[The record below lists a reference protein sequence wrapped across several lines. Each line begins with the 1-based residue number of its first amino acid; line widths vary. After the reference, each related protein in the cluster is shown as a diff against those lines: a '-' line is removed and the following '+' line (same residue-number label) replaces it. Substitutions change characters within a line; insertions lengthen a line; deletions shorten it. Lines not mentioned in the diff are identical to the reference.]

1 MPSQVDYDQ
10 SGTVRFLQRRYLGPS
25 LGWVDAPDAILRI
38 TSGGTTNVLL
48 GNSVISVN
56 FNGPVT
62 IQLPQFN
69 NSNPAQP
76 GLIRDMPIVIA
87 DVGGFAGA
95 NPITILSWPGETI
108 SSLRSTTIAT
118 PYGAL
123 ILIPDP
129 VAGGC
134 TVAS

>member
-1 MPSQVDYDQ
+1 MASQTDFDQ
-10 SGTVRFLQRRYLGPS
+10 SGTTRFLQRRYLGPS

-38 TSGGTTNVLL
+38 TTGGTTNVQL

-62 IQLPQFN
+62 IQLPAFK

-95 NPITILSWPGETI
+95 NPITVASWPGETI
-108 SSLRSTTIAT
+108 SSLSSTTIAT

-123 ILIPDP
+123 VLMPDP
-129 VAGGC
+129 VNGGC

>member
-1 MPSQVDYDQ
+1 MPSQTDFDQ

-25 LGWVDAPDAILRI
+25 LGWHDAPDAILRI
-38 TSGGTTNVLL
+38 TTGGTTNVLL

-62 IQLPQFN
+62 IQLPQFM

-76 GLIRDMPIVIA
+76 GLIRDMPIVVA
-87 DVGGFAGA
+87 DIGGYAGT
-95 NPITILSWPGETI
+95 NPITLLAWPGETI
-108 SSLRSTTIAT
+108 SSLASTTIGT

-123 ILIPDP
+123 ILMPDP
-129 VAGGC
+129 VNGGC